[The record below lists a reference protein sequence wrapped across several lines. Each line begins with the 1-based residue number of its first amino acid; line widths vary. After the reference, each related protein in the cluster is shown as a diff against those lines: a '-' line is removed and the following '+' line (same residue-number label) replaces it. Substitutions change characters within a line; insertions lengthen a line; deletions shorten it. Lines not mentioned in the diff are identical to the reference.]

1 MISLRGARGRTRR
14 GGTLSLV
21 DGEPRSVNSTTE
33 FMLLRGNR
41 PFCPT
46 SHQGFLA
53 RSHFQGMQLLGV
65 QGEEVLQLGWP
76 FQAAKTPA
84 ASQG

>member
-1 MISLRGARGRTRR
+1 MISLRGGRGRTKR

-46 SHQGFLA
+46 PHQGSLA
-53 RSHFQGMQLLGV
+53 RSHFHGMQLLGV
-65 QGEEVLQLGWP
+65 QREEILQLGWS

-84 ASQG
+84 ASRG